1 MKRGFD
7 VLRDKTLNRSIVFGR
22 KERDRLGL
30 RGLLP
35 HSVATQRQMVDRV
48 MANLERLP
56 RDIDRYMLL
65 SSLQER
71 NERLFY
77 RTVIDHVERIL
88 PLIYTPTVGE
98 ACREFSHIAR
108 EPKGFFITPDDRGK
122 IRRILANW
130 PRKDIQVIVVTD
142 GQRILGLGDLGAN
155 GMGIPVGKL
164 ALYTACAGIP
174 PEACLPVTLDV
185 GTNNEELL
193 NDVLYLG
200 YPHKRLEGKAY
211 FDLVDE
217 FVSAVHGR
225 YPEALIQFEDFL
237 TPNAYALLNK
247 YRHRVLCFND
257 DIQGTAAVTLAGVY
271 SSTRITGLR
280 FRDLNIMFL
289 GAGSAATGIADLMT
303 AAFVDEGLS
312 PEDARRHLWFV
323 DVNGLVVKGRA
334 DLMEHNLPYAHDV
347 KPLGFVDA
355 IDAIRPHILI
365 GATGAPGT
373 FTRTVVERMSRIN
386 DRPGDLRVVESHV
399 ARRMHCG
406 AGVRLERRE
415 GSLRERQPLRPGG
428 IRRHDVAAG
437 AGKQRVRVPGH
448 RPGCGGVSS
457 PHTARR
463 AVPGGGPGPCGSRP
477 IGRPRPRR
485 AVSAPDRDQEDLSR
499 DCSQRCHE
507 GLRDGSDPRETAQE
521 RATDDR
527 SDDVLGRD
535 GPPRRRHSGI
545 AEVTSAIAQ
554 LDDPTVRSLRF
565 NDLARSCRGPC
576 SGTRRAQPRADA
588 RRLRCRRPAPCLRSR
603 RSRCS
608 TRHRTQAGQ
617 PPATQTIQAAL
628 CHVRIE
634 GRPAHELSGRHV
646 GGVVL
651 RRSFGSAACLLG
663 RTWGYDQAG
672 VWVSDGCSAEFVTG
686 ETVERKSTKPKPP
699 QHIPNV
705 GFLLFDG
712 DKGQVY
718 FRLFSYARYL
728 NQRNLDETYVDALRQ
743 HADRGAAPGHPAAE
757 VFRAVLRMVSHAEVS
772 LLPVR
777 LVVERVPG

>member
-77 RTVIDHVERIL
+77 RTVIDHLDRIL

-130 PRKDIQVIVVTD
+130 PPKDIQVIVVTD

-211 FDLVDE
+211 LDLVDE

-225 YPEALIQFEDFL
+225 YPDALIQFEDFL

-257 DIQGTAAVTLAGVY
+257 DIQGTAAVALAGVY

-280 FRDLNIMFL
+280 FSDLNIMFL
-289 GAGSAATGIADLMT
+289 GAGSAATGIADLLT
-303 AAFVDEGLS
+303 AAFVGEGLS

-386 DRPGDLRVVESHV
+386 DRPGIFALSNPTSRAECTPEQAYGWSEGRALFVSGSPFAPV
-399 ARRMHCG
+399 AY
-406 AGVRLERRE
+406 E
-415 GSLRERQPLRPGG
+415 GTTLRPAQGNNAYVFPG
-428 IRRHDVAAG
+428 IGLGAVAC
-437 AGKQRVRVPGH
+437 R
-448 RPGCGGVSS
+448 
-457 PHTARR
+457 ARTL
-463 AVPGGGPGPCGSRP
+463 
-477 IGRPRPRR
+477 
-485 AVSAPDRDQEDLSR
+485 PDELFLAAARTLAS
-499 DCSQRCHE
+499 
-507 GLRDGSDPRETAQE
+507 LV
-521 RATDDR
+521 R
-527 SDDVLGRD
+527 SDDLDHGALY
-535 GPPRRRHSGI
+535 PPLTGI
-545 AEVTSAIAQ
+545 RKISLAIAVSVATKAYE
-554 LDDPTVRSLRF
+554 LG
-565 NDLARSCRGPC
+565 LAR
-576 SGTRRAQPRADA
+576 A
-588 RRLRCRRPAPCLRSR
+588 RRPRNVRRM
-603 RSRCS
+603 
-608 TRHRTQAGQ
+608 
-617 PPATQTIQAAL
+617 
-628 CHVRIE
+628 IE
-634 GRPAHELSGRHV
+634 AMMYRP
-646 GGVVL
+646 
-651 RRSFGSAACLLG
+651 
-663 RTWGYDQAG
+663 
-672 VWVSDGCSAEFVTG
+672 
-686 ETVERKSTKPKPP
+686 
-699 QHIPNV
+699 
-705 GFLLFDG
+705 
-712 DKGQVY
+712 
-718 FRLFSYARYL
+718 
-728 NQRNLDETYVDALRQ
+728 
-743 HADRGAAPGHPAAE
+743 
-757 VFRAVLRMVSHAEVS
+757 
-772 LLPVR
+772 
-777 LVVERVPG
+777 